1 MHYTN
6 TFNEILYKQL
16 FEENDTDKDEEC
28 CLITDDTL
36 EEDHVKLVCNHKFN
50 YIPLYKELSNQKNR
64 NYLETSKLHTN
75 QIKCPYCRTIQ
86 DGLIPFNKRYPELKK
101 KGVNYPP
108 SKYFK
113 SNKCCKILSSG
124 KRKGQPCNIGC
135 FSEFCKKHS
144 KPLFSNVKTQNKC
157 DAILKSGK
165 RKGEQCLKNCKD
177 NTKCGIHNKI

>member
-36 EEDHVKLVCNHKFN
+36 EEDHIKLVCNHKFN

-113 SNKCCKILSSG
+113 SNTVLASDNAPLGLSCTSINTALIPQPAAALTKKGINSLCPPEILPIEVGS
-124 KRKGQPCNIGC
+124 
-135 FSEFCKKHS
+135 
-144 KPLFSNVKTQNKC
+144 
-157 DAILKSGK
+157 
-165 RKGEQCLKNCKD
+165 
-177 NTKCGIHNKI
+177 